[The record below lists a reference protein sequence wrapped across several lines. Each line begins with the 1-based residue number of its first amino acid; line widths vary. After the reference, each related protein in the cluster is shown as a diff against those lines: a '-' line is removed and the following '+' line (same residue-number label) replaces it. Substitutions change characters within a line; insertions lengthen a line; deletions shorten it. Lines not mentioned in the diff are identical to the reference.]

1 MRQPHPPAFYKHL
14 NASTRDI
21 MAAMNARAA
30 FAVPGGSAGDL
41 REFVHDGQIQRGDE
55 NGELARLAVAM
66 LRLHG
71 SFAQRGARGP
81 RDANDNSVPLVLAV
95 KAARSMLEQRR

>member
-1 MRQPHPPAFYKHL
+1 
-14 NASTRDI
+14 

-30 FAVPGGSAGDL
+30 FAVPGDP
-41 REFVHDGQIQRGDE
+41 QGDE
-55 NGELARLAVAM
+55 TSGLARLQGLLATNKPCAGGDETSELARLAVAM

-95 KAARSMLEQRR
+95 KAATAMLERCE